1 MTVKLTFGTDKNK
14 NFKFPKEIYVYRKKI
29 TINHTFKTR
38 FPEQLGRTQTFYCYS
53 PTLYCCVLQAKFWGF
68 AVSDVY
74 AAMGKP
80 GGGRNE
86 VDPRFISMFSVYC
99 MVFPSDDTINHI
111 FHSILSGHTSNFN
124 DNVKSVIPIILQMTL
139 NLYKVN

>member
-1 MTVKLTFGTDKNK
+1 MFFV
-14 NFKFPKEIYVYRKKI
+14 RK
-29 TINHTFKTR
+29 
-38 FPEQLGRTQTFYCYS
+38 S
-53 PTLYCCVLQAKFWGF
+53 AF
-68 AVSDVY
+68 ALSDVY

-111 FHSILSGHTSNFN
+111 FHSILSGHTRDFN
-124 DNVKSVIPIILQMTL
+124 DDVKSVVPTILQMTL
-139 NLYKVN
+139 KLYKVNRFLKIAFKFEYIKYIDLSPPLSFLDNFSRTSTNA